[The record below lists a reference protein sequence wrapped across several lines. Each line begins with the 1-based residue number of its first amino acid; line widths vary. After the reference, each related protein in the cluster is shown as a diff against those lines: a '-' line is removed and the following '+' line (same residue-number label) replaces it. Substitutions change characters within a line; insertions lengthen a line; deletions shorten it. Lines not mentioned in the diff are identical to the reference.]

1 MHNKYIL
8 LRHGETIYQ
17 AKKLKKVYSAIDNL
31 HLSLTKK
38 GKKVIEKSAKE
49 LKNKNIDMIFSS
61 DFCRTKISAKIVSKE
76 LKLPVIF
83 DKRLREIDMGI
94 FKGKPM
100 SDYESYFSSL
110 YQKFSK
116 KPLNGESRR
125 DVKKRLRSFYNEMN
139 KKYRNKT
146 ILVISHGDP
155 IWLMNGIIKGFTEKK
170 ILTNISNEK
179 FYPKVAG
186 YLI

>member
-17 AKKLKKVYSAIDNL
+17 AKNIKKIYSASDNL

-38 GKKVIEKSAKE
+38 GKKMIEKSARE

-61 DFCRTKISAKIVSKE
+61 DFYRAKISAEIVAKE
-76 LKLPVIF
+76 LELPVIF
-83 DKRLREIDMGI
+83 DKRLREIDMGA
-94 FKGKPM
+94 FKGKLM
-100 SDYESYFSSL
+100 SSYENYFSSL

-116 KPLNGESRR
+116 KPLKGESRR
-125 DVKKRLRSFYNEMN
+125 DVKKRLKSFYNEMN
-139 KKYRNKT
+139 KKYKNKT

-155 IWLMNGIIKGFTEKK
+155 IWLMNGIVKGFTEKK
-170 ILTNISNEK
+170 ILANISNEK

>member
-8 LRHGETIYQ
+8 LRHGQTIYQ
-17 AKKLKKVYSAIDNL
+17 ARDIKKIYSDNDNL

-38 GKKVIEKSAKE
+38 GKKMIKKSAQE
-49 LKNKNIDMIFSS
+49 LRNKNIDMIFSS
-61 DFCRTKISAKIVSKE
+61 DFYRAKISAEIVSKE

-94 FKGKPM
+94 FKGKLI
-100 SDYESYFSSL
+100 SGYENYFSSL

-125 DVKKRLRSFYNEMN
+125 DVKKRLKSFYNEMN
-139 KKYRNKT
+139 KKYKNKT

-155 IWLMNGIIKGFTEKK
+155 IWLMNGIVKGFTEKK
-170 ILTNISNEK
+170 ILANISDEK

-186 YLI
+186 YLM